1 MPLFRRSKQLAPPPS
16 EHAVIVHL
24 PLSGGDFG
32 GEDERA
38 AVHALEDRIIAAVE
52 PIGGDHDGH
61 EFGAGEAV
69 LYTYGPDASA
79 LYDAIRPCLDDIP
92 LRPGAY
98 AIKRFGPATDPD
110 SPQERVELG

>member
-1 MPLFRRSKQLAPPPS
+1 VPLFRRSKQQAQPP

-32 GEDERA
+32 GEDERSA
-38 AVHALEDRIIAAVE
+38 IYALEDRIIAAVE

-69 LYTYGPDASA
+69 LYTYGGDASA
-79 LYDAIRPCLDDIP
+79 LFDAIRPCLDDIS

-98 AIKRFGPATDPD
+98 AIKRFGPATDPNAL
-110 SPQERVELG
+110 QERVELG